1 MKIIQHEVHFSSS
14 LWNPTH
20 VGADRLFIAAVQAHG
35 VIGPAKAAGPC
46 RRTSD
51 LRSESAMGVQYT
63 EAGGSL

>member
-1 MKIIQHEVHFSSS
+1 MKIIQNEVHFSSS
-14 LWNPTH
+14 LWTPTH

-51 LRSESAMGVQYT
+51 LRK
-63 EAGGSL
+63 